1 MAATSFYMEFG
12 FDNIQQELQSLD
24 EEVKALVAANG
35 SITTTSGSGAPI
47 APQLIGNE
55 LRAGENMASMQSEVK
70 ELKSLVQSLVTQ
82 QNAASSATVA
92 ATGLLASDTPL
103 AWGLTALA
111 GLILGAVFTY
121 LRLSVGRKNNKAG

>member
-47 APQLIGNE
+47 APQLIGND
-55 LRAGENMASMQSEVK
+55 LHAGGNMASMQSEVK
-70 ELKSLVQSLVTQ
+70 ELKNLVQSLVAQ
-82 QNAASSATVA
+82 QTAASTKTVA
-92 ATGLLASDTPL
+92 AAGLLASGTPV

-121 LRLSVGRKNNKAG
+121 LRLTATRKNNKAG